1 MRTGMRTRPAASSL
15 RASGRAAIRQSSDSK
30 TTTLTEIGARDKRQ
44 NDGDGGGGGQIV
56 NDSGGARPTRLALI
70 ALCCIVAAATD
81 VRPTGKLMISARAR
95 ERRPGARATQV
106 RASER
111 ASKRAIE
118 RSVGANLSH

>member
-1 MRTGMRTRPAASSL
+1 MRTRPAASPL

-44 NDGDGGGGGQIV
+44 NDSDGGQIV

-70 ALCCIVAAATD
+70 ALCCIVAAAAD

-111 ASKRAIE
+111 ASE
-118 RSVGANLSH
+118 RSSGLSAQI